1 MDTKKILIDVG
12 TNYVLN
18 THSGYDI
25 VHCIEPNPEICKYL
39 RENTNYTIHELAIDN
54 FIGKHSF
61 GISKIMEGHQKM
73 GCSSLYEFTDELHT
87 FNKWTRARDDFQFTK
102 KIEVDVIT
110 MKKFIEDNNIEYVT
124 YFNCDAQGSDLNVL
138 KSFGE
143 YINIVEAGRIEVANK
158 VELYKDVDNTFESAL
173 KFLDSNNFEIINWD
187 FINKV
192 KEHKPE
198 IDIEFKR
205 KVV

>member
-1 MDTKKILIDVG
+1 MDIKKILIDVG
-12 TNYVLN
+12 TNYVTNIL
-18 THSGYDI
+18 SKYDI

-73 GCSSLYEFTDELHT
+73 GCSSLYEFTDKE
-87 FNKWTRARDDFQFTK
+87 NSWTRVRDDFQFTK

-124 YFNCDAQGSDLNVL
+124 YFHCDAQGSDLNVL

-158 VELYKDVDNTFESAL
+158 LELYKDVDNTFESTV
-173 KFLDSNNFEIINWD
+173 KFLDSNNFEITNWD

-192 KEHKPE
+192 KESKFE